1 MQFILKPI
9 IRNGLFLF
17 YVLLALI
24 AFVFT
29 FRQKVYHKALLDS
42 KSTQLSGY
50 VDGKIASLTQFIHLK
65 ESNRDLQSENADL
78 RKQLEKIKNERAE
91 TDTVRGPVSNL
102 EFFQT
107 YRFLPVEVINNSVMK
122 DYNFITINKGSRQ
135 GIKKG
140 MGVISPNGVVGYILK
155 TSENYARVISLLNKD
170 SRTTVQIKGIKY
182 FGTLAWDG
190 KDPRFVQLHEIPK
203 YIEVSKGDS
212 IETDGKSASI
222 PGGILVGTVASSKI
236 NELTGELDIQVRL
249 KQDFARLGYAQ
260 VVINLQQQEIIK
272 VEKIDSANAKP

>member
-91 TDTVRGPVSNL
+91 TDTVRGPVSNF

-190 KDPRFVQLHEIPK
+190 KDSRFVQLHEIPK

>member
-236 NELTGELDIQVRL
+236 NELTGELDIQVKL